1 MDSYNNKSTSK
12 GTPKVSSEGF
22 GVTPPPRGRGRGRGP
37 VLFPGSF
44 DPFTL
49 GHADIVR
56 RALTLFGEVVVAVG
70 YNERKQGW
78 LPVEERVAAIKKLYK
93 DEPRVRV
100 ESYTGLTVDFA
111 REQGIGVIVRGVRS
125 VADFEYETQMADV
138 NRRLTG
144 IETVLLPASPELAC
158 LSSSTLRELARFGH
172 DVSRFLPKGES

>member
-1 MDSYNNKSTSK
+1 MRK
-12 GTPKVSSEGF
+12 
-22 GVTPPPRGRGRGRGP
+22 

-56 RALTLFGEVVVAVG
+56 RALGLFDEVVVAVG
-70 YNERKQGW
+70 YNEQKKGW
-78 LPVEERVAAIKKLYK
+78 MPVEERVEAIRKLYK

-111 REQGIGVIVRGVRS
+111 REKGITAIVRGVRTT
-125 VADFEYETQMADV
+125 ADFEYEMQLADV

-144 IETVLLPASPELAC
+144 IETVLLPASPQLAS
-158 LSSSTLRELARFGH
+158 LSSSVVRELASFGH
-172 DVSRFLPKGES
+172 DVSAFLP